1 VCELEPDQQVTLGRS
16 RDNFV
21 VLRDEHASR
30 LHAKIFFEDGRW
42 CIRDHGLNGTRVDGE
57 RIAGR
62 TELDHG
68 QEIRIGDTRLRF
80 TLENG
85 SPGATPAQGYPVA
98 RHSPRPPESVS
109 MSTTRLQADEL
120 TALCSFMGQAVEE
133 QEAHQLVRRA
143 LQLIHAQ
150 TSASVVGYLS
160 ANPADPVPKIVLPE
174 SAQVDVALSRQLTR
188 RVQRDGKTVWLGTD
202 MAETQPTDSLS
213 PFHDALCL
221 PLRSAGQPLGALH
234 VYKAGNFFAERDVR
248 FCEALAGYLGNNLHV
263 LRARRNL
270 EAENSRLRGHLPI
283 ADDLVGDSPLM
294 QKLRDQIAR
303 AAPQPF
309 TVLVTGESGS
319 GKELVAL
326 ALHRRSQRADG
337 PLVVVNCAAIAPTL
351 MESELFGYRKGAFSG
366 AERDYPGLFQ
376 QADEGTLFLD
386 EVGELSLDCQAKLL
400 RVIEGKA
407 FRPIGTTAEV
417 KADFRIVAATHRD
430 LEKEVGEGRFRQDL
444 FYRLRVIQLYAPP
457 LREHPEDLP
466 YLVQYFLDKLSV
478 ECRRSVK
485 LTDAA
490 TRKLQ
495 GYSWPGNVRQLRAVL
510 ESAVVMSDSDVV
522 DAEGIHLF
530 TAGGKQDAP
539 PSLNLDELEAWAIE
553 RAMKQTDNNV
563 TAAAKVLGISRDTLH
578 TRLKKKGPRGEAG

>member
-1 VCELEPDQQVTLGRS
+1 MCDLEPDQQITLGRS
-16 RDNFV
+16 RDNVV

-30 LHAKIFFEDGRW
+30 LHAKILFEEGRW
-42 CIRDHGLNGTRVDGE
+42 CIRDLGLNGTRVDGE

-62 TELDHG
+62 TELEHG

-80 TLENG
+80 TLANG
-85 SPGATPAQGYPVA
+85 AYTNATPAQGYPVA
-98 RHSPRPPESVS
+98 RHTPRAGEAAS

-133 QEAHQLVRRA
+133 SEAHQLIRRA

-150 TSASVVGYLS
+150 TSASIVGYLS
-160 ANPADPVPKIVLPE
+160 ANPSDPIPKLVLPD
-174 SAQVDVALSRQLTR
+174 SAQVDIALSRQLTR

-221 PLRSAGQPLGALH
+221 PLKSAGQPLGALH
-234 VYKAGNFFAERDVR
+234 VYKAGNFFTERDVR
-248 FCEALAGYLGNNLHV
+248 FCEALAGYLGNSLHV
-263 LRARRNL
+263 LRVRRNL
-270 EAENSRLRGHLPI
+270 EAENSRLRFHLPS
-283 ADDLVGDSPLM
+283 ADELVGDSTTM
-294 QKLRDQIAR
+294 QRLRDQIAR

-309 TVLVTGESGS
+309 TVLVHGESGS

-326 ALHRRSQRADG
+326 ALHKRSQRAQG

-351 MESELFGYRKGAFSG
+351 MESELFGYRKGSFSG
-366 AERDYPGLFQ
+366 ADRDHPGMFQ

-400 RVIEGKA
+400 RVIEGKS

-430 LEKEVGEGRFRQDL
+430 LEKEVAEGRFRNDL
-444 FYRLRVIQLYAPP
+444 FYRLRVIQLTAPP
-457 LREHPEDLP
+457 LREHPEDMP
-466 YLVQYFLDKLSV
+466 FLVQYFLDKLSV

-490 TRKLQ
+490 MRKLQ
-495 GYSWPGNVRQLRAVL
+495 AYSWPGNVRQLRAVL
-510 ESAVVMSDSDVV
+510 ESAVVMSESDVV
-522 DAEGIHLF
+522 DENGIHLF
-530 TAGGKQDAP
+530 AAGEKPDAP
-539 PSLNLDELEAWAIE
+539 PSLNLNELEAWAIE
-553 RAMKQTDNNV
+553 RAMRRTDGNV
-563 TAAAKVLGISRDTLH
+563 TAAAKILGISRDTLH
-578 TRLKKKGPRGEAG
+578 TRLKKKSTNGEA